1 VQQQAAA
8 AVALDS
14 DMALMAEHMRE
25 SAALV
30 LEKNACFLEAAT
42 ATVEDDVWA
51 VAEDGRKRRRL

>member
-1 VQQQAAA
+1 M
-8 AVALDS
+8 ALDS